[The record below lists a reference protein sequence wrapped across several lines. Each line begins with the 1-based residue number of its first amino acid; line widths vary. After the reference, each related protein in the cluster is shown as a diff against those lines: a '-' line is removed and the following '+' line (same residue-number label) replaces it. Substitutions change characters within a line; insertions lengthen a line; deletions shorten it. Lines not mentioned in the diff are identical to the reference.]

1 MSPIIS
7 ISLTILEALK
17 HLKIRADQHKGDVS
31 VIYELARRYFQ
42 FSIVKLSIQMT
53 LFWKGVESCINYNTN
68 QPPIDKIKT
77 DLHIF
82 NTNQTTKWDVMGL
95 RKNHNYTTI
104 I

>member
-1 MSPIIS
+1 
-7 ISLTILEALK
+7 
-17 HLKIRADQHKGDVS
+17 
-31 VIYELARRYFQ
+31 
-42 FSIVKLSIQMT
+42 MT

-77 DLHIF
+77 NLHIF
-82 NTNQTTKWDVMGL
+82 STNQTTKWDVMGL